1 VIRDVRHACA
11 HLSVTESTL
20 DLRSGASSA
29 APVVNSLARR
39 RDYLVTFATEFLTLG
54 STLAAFKL
62 AALHS
67 GTEGFG
73 EYVLARRTLSLLQL
87 PILCGMGV
95 AVTRY
100 VARSRAEGDP
110 ITEARYFA
118 AGLTVSITLAAL
130 GATILNV
137 VPAAWSGVLF
147 GVERHGNLV
156 RSISVA
162 IAGLAIHG
170 VAYGAL
176 RGRVDMVRANL
187 LQGVNLAMVPL
198 AVLSVPGLSAG
209 QVVATTGLLWGAV
222 AAVAAWALLRDA
234 PPGVWGWA
242 GLQPAI
248 RVLLRFGAPRVPGEF
263 ALGAL
268 FTLPATVAAH
278 GHGIAIGGF
287 TALGV
292 SVVTMIGSAFAPLGQ
307 LVLPTVSAAA
317 SRGESAGLRR
327 AAQVLLFRCLL
338 LALVGAV
345 GVEILAPA
353 IPWAL
358 GTEFGPAIAMVRI
371 MVIGA
376 VPYVAYIVLRNV
388 LDALHTAPLNA
399 KNLMVGLAVFLTGG
413 LLAREPLGIG
423 AAFAASLWVLGGLS
437 MRDAERAFLH
447 AAGKSPARSRP

>member
-1 VIRDVRHACA
+1 
-11 HLSVTESTL
+11 L
-20 DLRSGASSA
+20 GAPA
-29 APVVNSLARR
+29 VNSLARR

-54 STLAAFKL
+54 SMLAAFKL
-62 AALHS
+62 AASHW

-100 VARSRAEGDP
+100 VARARAEDDAA
-110 ITEARYFA
+110 TEARYFA
-118 AGLTVSITLAAL
+118 AGLSVSIGLAAL
-130 GATILNV
+130 GAMLLNV
-137 VPAAWSGVLF
+137 VPAVWSRVLF
-147 GVERHGNLV
+147 GVESHGNLV

-187 LQGVNLAMVPL
+187 LQGVNLAIVPL
-198 AVLSVPGLSAG
+198 AVLSVPRLTAG
-209 QVVATTGLLWGAV
+209 EVIATTGLLW
-222 AAVAAWALLRDA
+222 AAVATVAAWVVLRGA
-234 PPGVWGWA
+234 PEGVWGRA
-242 GLQPAI
+242 SLGPAM

-268 FTLPATVAAH
+268 FTLPATAAAH
-278 GHGIAIGGF
+278 AHGMAVGGF

-292 SVVTMIGSAFAPLGQ
+292 SAVTMVGSAFAPLGQ
-307 LVLPTVSAAA
+307 LVLPAVSAAA
-317 SRGESAGLRR
+317 GRGESAGLRR
-327 AAQVLLFRCLL
+327 AAQVLLGRCLL
-338 LALVGAV
+338 LALLGAV
-345 GVEILAPA
+345 AIELFASA

-358 GTEFGPAIAMVRI
+358 GAEFVPAIAMVRI
-371 MVIGA
+371 MMIGA

-399 KNLMVGLAVFLTGG
+399 KNLIVALAVFVAGG
-413 LLAREPLGIG
+413 LLARHPLGIA
-423 AAFAASLWVLGGLS
+423 AAFAVSLWVVGALS
-437 MRDAERAFLH
+437 VLDAERAFQR
-447 AAGKSPARSRP
+447 AARDGRVTSLA

>member
-1 VIRDVRHACA
+1 
-11 HLSVTESTL
+11 
-20 DLRSGASSA
+20 
-29 APVVNSLARR
+29 VNSLARR

-62 AALHS
+62 AASHW
-67 GTEGFG
+67 GPEGFG

-100 VARSRAEGDP
+100 VARARAEDDA

-118 AGLTVSITLAAL
+118 AGLTVSIGLAAL
-130 GATILNV
+130 GAITLNL
-137 VPAAWSGVLF
+137 VPAVWSRLLF
-147 GVERHGNLV
+147 GVEEHAGLV
-156 RSISVA
+156 RAISIA

-170 VAYGAL
+170 VTYGAL

-187 LQGVNLAMVPL
+187 LQGFNLAIVPL
-198 AVLSVPGLSAG
+198 AVLSVPHLRAG
-209 QVVATTGLLWGAV
+209 EVIATTGLLWGAIGAG
-222 AAVAAWALLRDA
+222 AACAVLWGG
-234 PPGVWGWA
+234 PPGVWRGTGIA
-242 GLQPAI
+242 PAM

-278 GHGIAIGGF
+278 AHGIATGGF

-307 LVLPTVSAAA
+307 LVLPAVSAAA
-317 SRGESAGLRR
+317 GRGESAGLRR
-327 AAQVLLFRCLL
+327 AAQVLLGRCLF
-338 LALVGAV
+338 LALLGAV
-345 GVEILAPA
+345 AIELFAPA

-358 GTEFGPAIAMVRI
+358 GAEFGPAIAMVRV

-399 KNLMVGLAVFLTGG
+399 KNLIVALVIFVGGG
-413 LLAREPLGIG
+413 LLAGNPLGIG
-423 AAFAASLWVLGGLS
+423 GAFAVSLWVLGGLS
-437 MRDAERAFLH
+437 VLDAERVLQR
-447 AAGKSPARSRP
+447 AARAPSRT